1 MRRLDDRPI
10 YRRKLRYAIIRRRTI
25 TAALQVVC
33 SSEEIQISFEMACRH
48 GTRAEH
54 DISAQA

>member
-25 TAALQVVC
+25 TAALQNVC
-33 SSEEIQISFEMACRH
+33 TLEEVQISCEVARCH
-48 GTRAEH
+48 GTRAER
-54 DISAQA
+54 DASAQA